1 MGRLAEG
8 TFVVVNT
15 KHHGSVN
22 GVILEDRGRDYRVL
36 TPATGT
42 VFTAADRRDLVAV
55 TSPIGPHDNLAIAVE
70 MLSWLAE
77 AARVFYDFAGGEPP
91 CDEDED
97 AWNKAERMM
106 LEASRVAEDLKA
118 QKR

>member
-1 MGRLAEG
+1 MGREPESITRREFL
-8 TFVVVNT
+8 
-15 KHHGSVN
+15 
-22 GVILEDRGRDYRVL
+22 GRSGLGLGAAALVPYL
-36 TPATGT
+36 P
-42 VFTAADRRDLVAV
+42 ADRRDLVAV

-91 CDEDED
+91 CDEDEE

-106 LEASRVAEDLKA
+106 LEASRVAEDLKT

>member
-42 VFTAADRRDLVAV
+42 GFTAADRRDLVAV

-91 CDEDED
+91 CDEDEE